1 MTQRLSSY
9 QHDPWR
15 PVVFFPESDPTAK
28 AYGDVDRDAVARRRR
43 IEDIKE
49 AARLEREVLG
59 EVWDTE

>member
-1 MTQRLSSY
+1 MTQQLSSY

-15 PVVFFPESDPTAK
+15 PTAFIPESDPTAK
-28 AYGDVDRDAVARRRR
+28 ADLDREAVARRRR

-49 AARLEREVLG
+49 AARLEREVLE